1 MLVDVF
7 SKAPVQENL
16 TSQVSAGQYVY
27 TTTQP
32 FNFATLQV
40 YVNGLKQRNPSD
52 VTFIS
57 HNQFRLSSQIE
68 DGDTVE
74 AVFLPL

>member
-7 SKAPVQENL
+7 AKSPVQENL
-16 TSQVSAGQYVY
+16 TSQVGAGVQVY
-27 TTTQP
+27 TTARP

-40 YVNGLKQRNPSD
+40 YINGLKQRNPSD

-57 HNQFRLSSQIE
+57 HNQFRLSCDI
-68 DGDTVE
+68 DPGDTVE
-74 AVFLPL
+74 AVFIPL